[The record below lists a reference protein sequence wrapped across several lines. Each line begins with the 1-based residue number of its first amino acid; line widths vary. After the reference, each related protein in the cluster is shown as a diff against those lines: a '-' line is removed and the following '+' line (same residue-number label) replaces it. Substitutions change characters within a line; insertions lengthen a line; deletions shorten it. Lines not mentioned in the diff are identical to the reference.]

1 MIPMKR
7 RKTSRLPGFELDL
20 TAQAIKRLIAEYQ
33 AEGEEGMD
41 YEEPSEVARLQS
53 LLDILMKRLEGLQ
66 VCVSQTCE
74 KLQAENP
81 LSNLDLFAL

>member
-20 TAQAIKRLIAEYQ
+20 TAQAIKRLIAEHQ
-33 AEGEEGMD
+33 AEG
-41 YEEPSEVARLQS
+41 
-53 LLDILMKRLEGLQ
+53 